1 MFTDTTL
8 HVSDVLSHIKRQ
20 FGDEAAV
27 QITDSDI
34 IRWVNAGQA
43 EIFRRSE
50 PIKSSMTA
58 DIVAGQATYSFPGDI
73 LRVQSLLYNGLPL
86 KQLSYQEAEEYI
98 LDEDPNTTALGTGII
113 WYEWGGT
120 FTIYPTPD
128 SSSTGGL
135 TIQYVRKPVVVEAA
149 TDLLSIPDAYYNRLI
164 EYVLQQAYEMD
175 ENFQAS
181 ELKGTQFTQNLESY
195 TNPENTIGNTY
206 PTITTL
212 DEDL

>member
-1 MFTDTTL
+1 MFTDATL

-73 LRVQSLLYNGLPL
+73 LRVQALLFNGLPL
-86 KQLSYQEAEEYI
+86 RQLSSQEAEEYI
-98 LDEDPNTTALGTGII
+98 LDEDPNSTAAGSGII

-128 SSSTGGL
+128 TDSANGL
-135 TIQYVRKPVVVEAA
+135 TIQYIRKPAIVDAA
-149 TDLLSIPDAYYNRLI
+149 TDLLSIPDTYYNRLI

-175 ENFQAS
+175 ENFQAA
-181 ELKGTQFTQNLESY
+181 ELKGTQFTQNLESH

-206 PTITTL
+206 PTITVL